1 MNGIKLALYLLILAF
16 WTGPVEAAQVIHFQL
31 PQLVHHSN
39 FIVHGQIQ
47 DIRAMRSND
56 APGRIQRVVSVATK
70 EVLKRDTQHSQA
82 KTLSF
87 VMAGGRMGRFRQFVP
102 GLPSIQVGDKV
113 VLFLHRRALDGA
125 LVLTGMAQGH
135 YVLTLQPNGVM
146 TARSDRQG
154 MYLISRA
161 TDGRLS
167 PAPAS
172 ARLDEHPLHTFLALI
187 RHQVSVSQ

>member
-1 MNGIKLALYLLILAF
+1 MNGIKIALCLLILAS
-16 WTGPVEAAQVIHFQL
+16 WVSPVEAAQVIHFQL

-47 DIRAMRSND
+47 DIRTMRSND

-70 EVLKRDTQHSQA
+70 EVLKSDTQHSQA

-102 GLPSIQVGDKV
+102 GLPAIQVGDKV
-113 VLFLHRRALDGA
+113 VLFLHRRTLDGA
-125 LVLTGMAQGH
+125 LILTGMAQGH
-135 YVLTLQPNGVM
+135 YSLTLQPSGFM

-154 MYLISRA
+154 IHLISRA
-161 TDGRLS
+161 ADGHLS

-172 ARLDEHPLHTFLALI
+172 ARVDEHPLHSFLASI
-187 RHQVSVSQ
+187 RKEVGISQ